1 MKTNLIVGI
10 DVSKDTLDFADKS
23 GLAPLST
30 FLEEGSFLNKKKNIN
45 KFLSQYDPQSVRIV
59 FEPTGTYSD
68 KLQQELIAQ
77 GFIYHTVNPRQSH
90 YYALSRGVLNK
101 TDPQAARM
109 LAEMGQVLDLP
120 VHQSASKENVKRKRL
135 IKAVADL
142 QDEQRR
148 YKNKLHA
155 LNQLAEPEELLV
167 TIYNDLIVT
176 IESKL
181 TILEKEL
188 KQIKDVE
195 FAKKKKLATS
205 VCGIGDLSATWLL
218 TFTNGFEGFATDKK
232 VLKFLGV
239 APGSHHS
246 GSSVNKKMG
255 INKSCTGKVRA
266 LLFMAAKSAIRFNPA
281 CKDLYERLRARGK
294 NYYQAIVAVMA
305 KLIKQVYAVVT
316 KEVDYEKDYHLKFQ
330 K

>member
-10 DVSKDTLDFADKS
+10 DVSKDTMDFAEKS
-23 GLAPLST
+23 GLQTLST
-30 FLEEGSFLNKKKNIN
+30 FIEEGDFSNKKKSIN
-45 KFLSQYDPQSVRIV
+45 KFLSQYDPKSVRIV

-68 KLQQELIAQ
+68 KLQQALTAE
-77 GFIYHTVNPRQSH
+77 GFVYHTVNPRQSH
-90 YYALSRGVLNK
+90 HYALSRGVTNK
-101 TDPQAARM
+101 TDAQAARM

-120 VHQSASKENVKRKRL
+120 IHRPSSKSNQKRKQL

-142 QDEQRR
+142 QDDQRR

-155 LNQLAEPEELLV
+155 LKQLAEANELLE
-167 TIYNDLIVT
+167 TMCKDLIFNL
-176 IESKL
+176 ESQIV
-181 TILEKEL
+181 ILEKEL

-195 FAKKKKLATS
+195 FEKKKELATS
-205 VCGIGDLSATWLL
+205 VCGIGDLSATWIL
-218 TFTNGFEGFATDKK
+218 TFTNGFESFDTNKK

-239 APGSHHS
+239 APGSHRS

-255 INKSCTGKVRA
+255 INKSCTGKVRG

-281 CKDLYERLRARGK
+281 CKDLYERLRSKGK

-316 KEVDYEKDYHLKFQ
+316 KEVKYEKDYHLKFQ